1 MLCFI
6 RIKVASQTPTQI
18 PIQMPVQLYVLSCSV
33 VSDSL
38 QPHGLQPATLLCPC
52 RVSRQECWSGLP
64 CPPPGDLPNPG
75 TKLRSPALQADF
87 FFIISDTREAH
98 SALHLFPIPYSFSNY
113 LFFVPYSLSYKSVL
127 PSTPIC
133 HCSGP
138 WKWRWP
144 LHAVLKFVCIT

>member
-6 RIKVASQTPTQI
+6 RIKVASQKPTQI
-18 PIQMPVQLYVLSCSV
+18 PIQMPIQLYVLSCSV

-87 FFIISDTREAH
+87 FIISDTREAH
-98 SALHLFPIPYSFSNY
+98 SALYLFPIPYHSLIISSLFLILYPIKVSY
-113 LFFVPYSLSYKSVL
+113 LPL
-127 PSTPIC
+127 PCAIALALGNGDGHFTQC
-133 HCSGP
+133 
-138 WKWRWP
+138 
-144 LHAVLKFVCIT
+144 

>member
-6 RIKVASQTPTQI
+6 RIKVPFQTPTQI
-18 PIQMPVQLYVLSCSV
+18 PIQMPIQLYVLSCSV

-52 RVSRQECWSGLP
+52 RLSRQECWSGLP
-64 CPPPGDLPNPG
+64 CPPPGIFPTQGLNSG
-75 TKLRSPALQADF
+75 LLHYRQI

-98 SALHLFPIPYSFSNY
+98 SALYLFPIPYSFSNY

>member
-1 MLCFI
+1 MDCSLPHSSVHADSPGKNAGVGYHVLLQGIF
-6 RIKVASQTPTQI
+6 PTQ
-18 PIQMPVQLYVLSCSV
+18 
-33 VSDSL
+33 
-38 QPHGLQPATLLCPC
+38 GLN
-52 RVSRQECWSGLP
+52 SGL
-64 CPPPGDLPNPG
+64 LHY
-75 TKLRSPALQADF
+75 RQI

-98 SALHLFPIPYSFSNY
+98 SALYLFPIPYSFSNY